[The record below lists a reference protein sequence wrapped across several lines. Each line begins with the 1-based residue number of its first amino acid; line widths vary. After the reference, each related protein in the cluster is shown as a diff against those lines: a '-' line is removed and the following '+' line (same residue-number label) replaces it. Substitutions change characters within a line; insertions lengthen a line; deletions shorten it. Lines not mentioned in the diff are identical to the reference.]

1 MLFLRLKLCRKSNF
15 HNSFFKDY
23 LQTITNNCCLS
34 RSDCSMI
41 ICQMLC
47 VFCWIS
53 VWIPVLYRKLALK
66 RFQPLR
72 RAQGCTQ
79 QSQGVVPP
87 HLTSVCV
94 SDYSALQPSP
104 EVKAALGGYSH
115 HGLNNVGLRDAR
127 WRDPAAMLL
136 VDVGT
141 RTWNRIRL
149 TLIPAYLTTSLPHR
163 GLLCKFRLRWKYTI
177 QPC

>member
-23 LQTITNNCCLS
+23 LQTITNNCCLW

-72 RAQGCTQ
+72 RGTGLYTAEPGCGPTTSDFSLCLWLLGFATFPRSQSSIRWLQSPWAEQCWAQGCQVEGSCSHVARRCWHQDLKPNQTD
-79 QSQGVVPP
+79 SDTCISDHLAPP
-87 HLTSVCV
+87 
-94 SDYSALQPSP
+94 PW
-104 EVKAALGGYSH
+104 AAL
-115 HGLNNVGLRDAR
+115 
-127 WRDPAAMLL
+127 
-136 VDVGT
+136 
-141 RTWNRIRL
+141 
-149 TLIPAYLTTSLPHR
+149 
-163 GLLCKFRLRWKYTI
+163 
-177 QPC
+177 